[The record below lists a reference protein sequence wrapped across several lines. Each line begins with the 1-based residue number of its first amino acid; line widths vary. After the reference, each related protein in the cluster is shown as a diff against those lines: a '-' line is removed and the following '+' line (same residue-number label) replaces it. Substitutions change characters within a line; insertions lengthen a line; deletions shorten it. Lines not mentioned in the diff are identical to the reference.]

1 MHLTSRPP
9 PDRDSWGPRL
19 AAAALG
25 CALVLG
31 LQLIHHAT
39 APGGPPQPAGHGTT
53 TTTPQ
58 PAHPQPAAT
67 PTRVTIPTIGVDAP
81 LTPVGLDPDGWLQ
94 APPPEAGHLA
104 GWYADAPAPGTRG
117 TAVLTGHVDTAA
129 GPAVFYALGTLT
141 PGDTIGVH
149 RDDGTTLDFTVHEVA
164 VHDKDR
170 LPERVYADTGNP
182 ELRVLTC
189 GGTYH
194 PDTGYTGNVV
204 VYATLTGTR

>member
-1 MHLTSRPP
+1 MNRHAPQRPATPRPRQLEPP
-9 PDRDSWGPRL
+9 PGRRRPRL
-19 AAAALG
+19 R
-25 CALVLG
+25 
-31 LQLIHHAT
+31 
-39 APGGPPQPAGHGTT
+39 PRPRP
-53 TTTPQ
+53 
-58 PAHPQPAAT
+58 PAHPPRHHPRRA
-67 PTRVTIPTIGVDAP
+67 
-81 LTPVGLDPDGWLQ
+81 
-94 APPPEAGHLA
+94 
-104 GWYADAPAPGTRG
+104 APARRPR
-117 TAVLTGHVDTAA
+117 HHHDPAA

-149 RDDGTTLDFTVHEVA
+149 RDDGTTLDFTVHDVA